1 MLCLCTF
8 TYFKLHTSFKLLWC
22 QLNWSQ
28 IKFAKLRLAV
38 FLKLGEC
45 KIVQTRVRTS
55 CLISRNSISFLFII
69 NVISNTIYLLLKNIT
84 HRSSYVP
91 TAPENIRL
99 RSVYFLIKI
108 TPAFVRRMRIWC
120 TSTDRPTDQN
130 LTALACRGETDKM
143 VDLSGTWT
151 SWVKCFKAGP
161 SNVSTPFF

>member
-69 NVISNTIYLLLKNIT
+69 NVISNTIYPLLKNIT

-99 RSVYFLIKI
+99 RSVYFL
-108 TPAFVRRMRIWC
+108 MWC
-120 TSTDRPTDQN
+120 VQDHRLSLVCSSMLSSSAAAMVKAVVN
-130 LTALACRGETDKM
+130 LKEAECME
-143 VDLSGTWT
+143 
-151 SWVKCFKAGP
+151 
-161 SNVSTPFF
+161 